1 MHTVPL
7 IKILVNDLDDAV
19 AFYTE
24 RLGFTVREDR
34 TLGNYRWLLVGL
46 EGQPD
51 FALNLDVALTDQ
63 QRALVGKQ
71 SADLPLFSISTD
83 NCQRDYELWKERGVV
98 FDSEPDVQPYGT
110 GVMLRDIVGN
120 RIYLNEE
127 P

>member
-7 IKILVNDLDDAV
+7 IKILVNDLDAAV

-83 NCQRDYELWKERGVV
+83 NCQRDY
-98 FDSEPDVQPYGT
+98 
-110 GVMLRDIVGN
+110 
-120 RIYLNEE
+120 
-127 P
+127 